1 MVEMAIFNIQ
11 RAITVKVGKQDTVHV
26 FCMSS
31 HGVNICVKF
40 HENMSSC
47 VKVMEKTQKLLRDT
61 HTQKKENYIP
71 HCMHTWYAGD
81 ITRVTIHVFCMSSY
95 GLRFV

>member
-11 RAITVKVGKQDTVHV
+11 RAITLKVGKQELRFV

-40 HENMSSC
+40 HENMSRVFKLWSGN
-47 VKVMEKTQKLLRDT
+47 KT
-61 HTQKKENYIP
+61 
-71 HCMHTWYAGD
+71 C
-81 ITRVTIHVFCMSSY
+81 
-95 GLRFV
+95 